1 VILVAEMREEE
12 MFSSKPNEQM
22 ELKKLSFSSSAP
34 LRSASG
40 LARAWPKGAYI
51 YPYCIYIYPL
61 NLDRG
66 H

>member
-1 VILVAEMREEE
+1 MILVAEMREDE
-12 MFSSKPNEQM
+12 MFSSKPKEHM
-22 ELKKLSFSSSAP
+22 ELKKTQLLQ
-34 LRSASG
+34 LRSAPPPA